1 MTNPISKREVSKRI
15 FTLGC
20 RVEMLQNRLGSD
32 GRYQEAVELL
42 QEAKDK
48 ITKAESSID
57 DGLR

>member
-15 FTLGC
+15 FTLGY